1 MYVYVDCKV
10 GTVEMQPYLEG
21 TMSRRDSR
29 NDVNSDME
37 WLAGLEQPTLEDDDA
52 PGEVESA
59 TDKDAVP
66 DSSANRGRESGP
78 WDDGLLELR
87 RRAQDYK
94 NPPPIRQNNPRTGL
108 SSRLRRF
115 WR

>member
-1 MYVYVDCKV
+1 
-10 GTVEMQPYLEG
+10 
-21 TMSRRDSR
+21 MSGRDSR
-29 NDVNSDME
+29 NDVKSDME
-37 WLAGLEQPTLEDDDA
+37 WLAGLGQPTPENDDD

-59 TDKDAVP
+59 ADEDA
-66 DSSANRGRESGP
+66 GRESEP

-94 NPPPIRQNNPRTGL
+94 NRPPIHQNNPRTGL
-108 SSRLRRF
+108 SSKLRRF

>member
-1 MYVYVDCKV
+1 
-10 GTVEMQPYLEG
+10 
-21 TMSRRDSR
+21 MSGRDSR

-37 WLAGLEQPTLEDDDA
+37 WLAGLEQPTPENNYA
-52 PGEVESA
+52 AGEVESA
-59 TDKDAVP
+59 ADEDAML
-66 DSSANRGRESGP
+66 DESANAGIESEP
-78 WDDGLLELR
+78 WGDGLLALR

-94 NPPPIRQNNPRTGL
+94 NPPPIHQNNPRTGL

>member
-1 MYVYVDCKV
+1 MH
-10 GTVEMQPYLEG
+10 PYLEG
-21 TMSRRDSR
+21 AMSGRDSR
-29 NDVNSDME
+29 NDVKSDME
-37 WLAGLEQPTLEDDDA
+37 WLAGLEQPTPEDHDA

-59 TDKDAVP
+59 ADKDTML
-66 DSSANRGRESGP
+66 DKSANRGPESEP
-78 WDDGLLELR
+78 QDDGLLELR

-94 NPPPIRQNNPRTGL
+94 NRPPIHQNNPRTGL